1 MVDVRA
7 HLDEASDGAR
17 VAHERGLVKG
27 DAAVA
32 VVRVHVRAV
41 LHQLAHHLHL
51 AGLRGPLRA

>member
-1 MVDVRA
+1 MVDVGA

-32 VVRVHVRAV
+32 VVRVRV
-41 LHQLAHHLHL
+41 
-51 AGLRGPLRA
+51 